1 MKWDLELN
9 NANNGTLSHDFSFL
23 FCFFLRFANE
33 GGLVFFR
40 HLFGYRIKGLRTKG
54 GLEWK
59 CSGYTLQETVAGVF
73 FIKRDKALSDF
84 QNLGLT

>member
-1 MKWDLELN
+1 MKWDLEKRQKR
-9 NANNGTLSHDFSFL
+9 TLSHDFSFL

-40 HLFGYRIKGLRTKG
+40 HSFGYRIKGLKTKG

-73 FIKRDKALSDF
+73 FSKKIKPQVTFRTKD
-84 QNLGLT
+84 